1 MTPSPRPATLAA
13 ALVGRGLLARVMAGV
28 LLVLQ
33 VFVVGA
39 VPVLDAATDHADKV
53 VVHIED
59 AQQSDCPASH
69 DAEDCQLCQAH
80 TQLRGLPVA
89 AGSLPQPTGP
99 RAVALPMDVLEG
111 APALVFLAGNT
122 SRAPPRA

>member
-1 MTPSPRPATLAA
+1 MAPSSRHSVLAA
-13 ALVGRGLLARVMAGV
+13 ALLGRGVVARALAGM

-39 VPVLDAATDHADKV
+39 VPVLDAGADHADRV

-59 AQQSDCPASH
+59 AQERDCPASH
-69 DAEDCQLCQAH
+69 DADDCQLCQALSL
-80 TQLRGLPVA
+80 LRGLPVA
-89 AGSLPQPTGP
+89 TGSMPQPTGP
-99 RAVALPMDVLEG
+99 RAFAPPMDVLEG